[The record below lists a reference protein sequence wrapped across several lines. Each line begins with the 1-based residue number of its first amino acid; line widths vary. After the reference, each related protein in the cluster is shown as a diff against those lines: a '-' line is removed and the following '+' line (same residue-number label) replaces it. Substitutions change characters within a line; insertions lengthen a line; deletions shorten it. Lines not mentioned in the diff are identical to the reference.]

1 MKRGQRGN
9 IGGLCTRLKESRQR
23 VNLSRNQVAEQVGIT
38 ASTLA
43 DYEIGHR
50 QPSLPVLVF
59 LAEIYGVSTDFLL
72 GSGKPETP
80 LPLDTTDLTNE
91 QIDALRHL
99 IKVMKHG

>member
-9 IGGLCTRLKESRQR
+9 IGGLCTRLKESRQKMK
-23 VNLSRNQVAEQVGIT
+23 LSRNQVAEQIGIS

-50 QPSLPVLVF
+50 QPSLPILVI
-59 LAEIYGVSTDFLL
+59 LAEIYGISTDYLL
-72 GSGKPETP
+72 GREKANTP
-80 LPLDTTDLTNE
+80 TALDTTGLHDE
-91 QIDALRHL
+91 QIDVLRHM

>member
-9 IGGLCTRLKESRQR
+9 IGGLYKRLKESRQR
-23 VNLSRNQVAEQVGIT
+23 VNLSRSQVAEQIGIT
-38 ASTLA
+38 PSTLA

-72 GSGKPETP
+72 GRGKTTP
-80 LPLDTTDLTNE
+80 PTPLDTTDLTDN
-91 QIDALRHL
+91 QIDALRHM
-99 IKVMKHG
+99 IQVMKHG